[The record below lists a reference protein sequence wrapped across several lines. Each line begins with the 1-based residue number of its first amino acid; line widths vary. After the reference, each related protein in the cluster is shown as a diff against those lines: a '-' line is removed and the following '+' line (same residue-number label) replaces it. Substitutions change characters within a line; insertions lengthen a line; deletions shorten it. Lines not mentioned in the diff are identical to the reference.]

1 MPLLQLCQD
10 CYKTTVDLLLDA
22 PNQVNQDHNEV
33 NSTRTTPRGRWN
45 NVVTSQSP
53 SSCGSEGSW
62 SVGSSLRG
70 RERTS
75 SNLMA
80 MYLNKLVVIQILE
93 HSCTLCQGFLAY

>member
-22 PNQVNQDHNEV
+22 PTTNQDQHEV
-33 NSTRTTPRGRWN
+33 KSTRTTPRGRWN

-62 SVGSSLRG
+62 SVTSSLL

-80 MYLNKLVVIQILE
+80 MYLNKLVVIYYVY
-93 HSCTLCQGFLAY
+93 SFSVVYQGF

>member
-22 PNQVNQDHNEV
+22 PTNNNDQQEV

-62 SVGSSLRG
+62 SVTSSLL

-80 MYLNKLVVIQILE
+80 MYMNKLVKHYKI
-93 HSCTLCQGFLAY
+93 FL